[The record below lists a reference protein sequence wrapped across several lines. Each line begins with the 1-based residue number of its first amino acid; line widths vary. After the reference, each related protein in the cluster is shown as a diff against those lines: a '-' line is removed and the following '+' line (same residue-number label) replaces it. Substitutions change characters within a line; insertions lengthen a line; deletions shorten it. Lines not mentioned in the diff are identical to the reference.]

1 MDKIYLVRMR
11 EMTHI
16 WKAGC
21 EGGWG
26 GVRDGTIEVAN
37 LVMVKV

>member
-11 EMTHI
+11 EITHI

-21 EGGWG
+21 EGGG